1 MSSSYFFDENA
12 REFKTFKI
20 ADTASKV
27 NGLLTPSV
35 STKYALELKKQAMI
49 VEYVEKVREEGN
61 KYEKAI
67 IESFINGEV
76 NSNFDELAK
85 AQRTLTIS

>member
-35 STKYALELKKQAMI
+35 SAKYALELKKQAPI
-49 VEYVEKVREEGN
+49 LEYLEKVREEGKN
-61 KYEKAI
+61 YEKAI
-67 IESFINGEV
+67 IES
-76 NSNFDELAK
+76 
-85 AQRTLTIS
+85 